1 MQHHFKIFIYNV
13 YAKHTNSAMV
23 IELRNNF
30 RYFRKYMKKKRCEY
44 LRDRGQKAGKFRGGV
59 MIRTLALKYRVV
71 VQ

>member
-1 MQHHFKIFIYNV
+1 
-13 YAKHTNSAMV
+13 MV

>member
-30 RYFRKYMKKKRCEY
+30 RYFRKHMKKKRCEY
-44 LRDRGQKAGKFRGGV
+44 EIQGGCSMRKEKECEHICDISV
-59 MIRTLALKYRVV
+59 SVEMN
-71 VQ
+71 